1 MSKIVVDYGKPQSS
15 RNGFFIFIVFLLVAS
30 IVIILNKDIILN
42 EFGFSSNDVKNL
54 ENQIKELKKENQK
67 LSNELKESFNE
78 SLETSSSFKA
88 NNDSIDLEE
97 KIMKKDAEI
106 SELRNAIF
114 LKNDEIKLLSNR
126 IDDLNNQL
134 RKRNENSSSDLNVG
148 FLQKESNRLNN
159 LSKENRKDLTRKPV
173 LQKRIVPEYP
183 TELIFNKYRRQI
195 EATVRVAFDIDT
207 EGIPINIKIES
218 SSNRLF
224 NSAALT
230 AIKNT
235 RFLPALNE
243 YGNPIIYK
251 DYSFVYE
258 FK

>member
-1 MSKIVVDYGKPQSS
+1 MSKIVVDYGKPQTS
-15 RNGFFIFIVFLLVAS
+15 RNGLFIVIVFLLVVS
-30 IVIILNKDIILN
+30 IVIILNKELILN
-42 EFGFSSNDVKNL
+42 EFGFSSNNVKNL
-54 ENQIKELKKENQK
+54 ENQIKELKKENQQF
-67 LSNELKESFNE
+67 SNDLKESFNE
-78 SLETSSSFKA
+78 SLETFSSFKA

-106 SELRNAIF
+106 SELRNTII

-126 IDDLNNQL
+126 IDELNYQISEM
-134 RKRNENSSSDLNVG
+134 NEDSSSELNEE
-148 FLQKESNRLNN
+148 LNRLQAP
-159 LSKENRKDLTRKPV
+159 SKENRKDLTRKPV
-173 LQKRIVPEYP
+173 LEKRILPEYP
-183 TELIFNKYRRQI
+183 TELVFNKYRRQI
-195 EATVRVAFDIDT
+195 QATVKVAFDIDT
-207 EGIPINIKIES
+207 EGIPINIKIEN

-224 NSAALT
+224 NSAALS

-251 DYSFVYE
+251 DYSFIYE